1 MKSLILAI
9 DQGTT
14 STRAIAFEAASPQA
28 AQSALG
34 ERNAGGL
41 RPVAVSQIELAQH
54 FPYPGWVEH
63 DAAEIW
69 TAALQTCREVI
80 KKAGGV
86 GRFAAVGI
94 TNQRE
99 TSVIW
104 DAATGE
110 PLHRAVVWQDRRTA
124 DVTSRLAAAGYEP
137 MVQAATGLILDPYFS
152 ASKFAWLL
160 DAVPGARARAEAGE
174 VKLGTIETWL
184 IWKLT
189 AKKNGAGASH
199 VSDATNASRTSLMD
213 LSTRAWRPDLAALFN
228 VPMAALPEI
237 RGCADHFGDCETSLF
252 GAALPIHGAAGDQQ
266 AALVGHG
273 ALKAGDAKITYGTG
287 AFLVANVG
295 GEPVGSTSRLLGTLG
310 YAVGGQ
316 VAYALEGSIF
326 SAGSAIQWLRD
337 GLKVISDARQSEAM
351 AQGLK
356 DNGGVYLVPGFTG
369 LGAPWW
375 EPEAR
380 GTIVGLTRDSGPA
393 HFVRAALESL
403 AYQTRDLLD
412 ALAKD
417 GAPPLKVLKVDGGVT
432 ANAFAMQFVADI
444 CELVVERPAFQ
455 EMTALGAAKLAALG
469 VGLIGD
475 LEDHPVEAPTRWTPR
490 MAPDERVRLLKGWR
504 GAVRAAIIAASPE
517 DA

>member
-14 STRAIAFEAASPQA
+14 STRAIAFETAT
-28 AQSALG
+28 
-34 ERNAGGL
+34 EGGL
-41 RPVAVSQIELAQH
+41 RPVAVSQIELEQH
-54 FPYPGWVEH
+54 FPRSGWVEH

-69 TAALQTCREVI
+69 AATLQTCREAI

-86 GRFAAVGI
+86 GRFAAIGI

-99 TSVIW
+99 TSVLW
-104 DAATGE
+104 DVATGE

-124 DVTSRLAAAGYEP
+124 DATGKLVAAGHEP
-137 MVQAATGLILDPYFS
+137 TVQAATGLILDPYFS

-160 DAVPGARARAEAGE
+160 DAVPGARDRAETGE
-174 VKLGTIETWL
+174 VKVGTIETWL

-189 AKKNGAGASH
+189 GGTSH
-199 VSDATNASRTSLMD
+199 VTDATNASRTSLMD
-213 LSTRAWRPDLAALFN
+213 LATREWRSDLAELFN
-228 VPMAALPEI
+228 VPMAVLPEI
-237 RGCADHFGDCETSLF
+237 RGCADHLGDCEPSLF
-252 GAALPIHGAAGDQQ
+252 GAALPVHGAAGDQQ

-295 GEPVGSTSRLLGTLG
+295 AAPVGSTSRLLGTLG
-310 YAVGGQ
+310 YAADGQ

-337 GLKVISDARQSEAM
+337 GLKVITESRQSEAV
-351 AQGLK
+351 AQTLK

-380 GTIVGLTRDSGPA
+380 GTITGLTRDSGPA
-393 HFVRAALESL
+393 HMVRAALESL

-417 GAPPLKVLKVDGGVT
+417 GAPRLKVLKVDGGVT

-444 CELVVERPAFQ
+444 CGVVVERPAFQ

-475 LEDHPVEAPTRWTPR
+475 LEDHPVEAPARWTPQ
-490 MAPDERVRLLKGWR
+490 MPPTERDRLLKGWR
-504 GAVRAAIIAASPE
+504 GAVRAAIIAAHPD

>member
-1 MKSLILAI
+1 MTLILAI

-14 STRAIAFEAASPQA
+14 STRAIAFETAP
-28 AQSALG
+28 
-34 ERNAGGL
+34 EGGL
-41 RPVAVSQIELAQH
+41 RPVAVSKIELAQH
-54 FPYPGWVEH
+54 FPRPGWVEH

-69 TAALQTCREVI
+69 AATLRTCREVI
-80 KKAGGV
+80 GEAGGV
-86 GRFAAVGI
+86 GRFAAIGI

-99 TSVIW
+99 TSVLW
-104 DAATGE
+104 DAKTGE
-110 PLHRAVVWQDRRTA
+110 PLHRAIVWQDRRTA
-124 DVTSRLAAAGYEP
+124 DVTGGLAAAGHEP
-137 MVQAATGLILDPYFS
+137 TVQAATGLILDPYFS

-160 DAVPGARARAEAGE
+160 DAVPGARERAERGA

-189 AKKNGAGASH
+189 GGESH
-199 VSDATNASRTSLMD
+199 VTDATNASRTSLMD
-213 LSTRAWRPDLAALFN
+213 LAARRWRPDLAELFA

-237 RGCADHFGDCETSLF
+237 RGCADHLGDCAPDLF
-252 GAALPIHGAAGDQQ
+252 GAALPLHGSAGDQQ

-295 GEPVGSTSRLLGTLG
+295 PVPVASTSRLLGTLG
-310 YAVGGQ
+310 YAVGDHA
-316 VAYALEGSIF
+316 AYALEGSIF

-337 GLKVISDARQSEAM
+337 GLKVISESRESEAL
-351 AQGLK
+351 ARSLA

-375 EPEAR
+375 RPEAR
-380 GTIVGLTRDSGPA
+380 GTVVGLTRDSGPA
-393 HFVRAALESL
+393 HMVRAALESL

-412 ALAKD
+412 ALAAD
-417 GAPPLKVLKVDGGVT
+417 GAPRLSVLKVDGGVT

-444 CELVVERPAFQ
+444 CEVVVERPAFQ

-475 LEDHPVEAPTRWTPR
+475 LEDHPVEAPARWEPR
-490 MAPDERVRLLKGWR
+490 MDAAQRERLLKGWR
-504 GAVRAAIIAASPE
+504 GAVRAAIIAAE
-517 DA
+517 

>member
-14 STRAIAFEAASPQA
+14 STRAIAFECAP
-28 AQSALG
+28 
-34 ERNAGGL
+34 EGGL

-54 FPYPGWVEH
+54 FPRPGWVEH

-69 TAALQTCREVI
+69 AATLQTCREAVR
-80 KKAGGV
+80 KAGGV
-86 GRFAAVGI
+86 GRFAAIGI

-110 PLHRAVVWQDRRTA
+110 PLHRAIVWQDRRTA
-124 DVTSRLAAAGYEP
+124 DATGRLAAAGHEP

-160 DAVPGARARAEAGE
+160 DAVPGARERAERGE

-189 AKKNGAGASH
+189 GGASH
-199 VSDATNASRTSLMD
+199 VTDATNASRTSLMD
-213 LSTRAWRPDLAALFN
+213 LSRRQWRPDLAALFN
-228 VPMAALPEI
+228 VPMAGLPDI
-237 RGCADHFGDCETSLF
+237 RGCSDLLGTCEPSVL

-295 GEPVGSTSRLLGTLG
+295 PAPVASTSRLLGTLG
-310 YAVGGQ
+310 YAADGQ
-316 VAYALEGSIF
+316 VAWALEGSIF

-337 GLKVISDARQSEAM
+337 GLKVISESRQSEAM
-351 AQGLK
+351 AQGLS

-393 HFVRAALESL
+393 QMVRAALESL

-417 GAPPLKVLKVDGGVT
+417 GAPKLKVLKVDGGVT

-444 CELVVERPAFQ
+444 CEVVVERPAFQ

-475 LEDHPVEAPTRWTPR
+475 LEDHPVEAPARWEPR
-490 MAPDERVRLLKGWR
+490 MGAEERERLLKGWR
-504 GAVRAAIIAASPE
+504 GAVRAAIIAAQ
-517 DA
+517 

>member
-1 MKSLILAI
+1 MSKLILAI

-14 STRAIAFEAASPQA
+14 STRAIAFETAP
-28 AQSALG
+28 
-34 ERNAGGL
+34 EGGV

-54 FPYPGWVEH
+54 FPQPGWVEH

-69 TAALQTCREVI
+69 SATLQTCREVI
-80 KKAGGV
+80 HKAGGAS
-86 GRFAAVGI
+86 RFAAVGI

-99 TSVIW
+99 TAVMW

-110 PLHRAVVWQDRRTA
+110 PLHRAIVWQDRRTA
-124 DVTSRLAAAGYEP
+124 EVTGKLAAAGHEP
-137 MVQAATGLILDPYFS
+137 SVQVATGLILDPYFS
-152 ASKFAWLL
+152 ASKYAWLL
-160 DAVPGARARAEAGE
+160 DAVPGARARAEASE
-174 VKLGTIETWL
+174 VKLGTIECWL

-189 AKKNGAGASH
+189 GGASH
-199 VSDATNASRTSLMD
+199 VTDATNASRTSLMD
-213 LSTRAWRPDLAALFN
+213 LTTREWRPDLVELFG

-237 RGCADHFGDCETSLF
+237 RGCADPLGTCEASVL

-273 ALKAGDAKITYGTG
+273 ALKAGEAKITYGTG

-295 GEPVGSTSRLLGTLG
+295 AAPVASTSRLLGTLG
-310 YAVGGQ
+310 YDALGQ

-337 GLKVISDARQSEAM
+337 GLGAIDESRQSEAM

-375 EPEAR
+375 APDVR
-380 GTIVGLTRDSGPA
+380 GAVLGLTRDSGPA

-412 ALAKD
+412 ALEKD
-417 GAPPLKVLKVDGGVT
+417 GAPQLDVLKVDGGVT
-432 ANAFAMQFVADI
+432 ANAWAMQFVADI
-444 CELVVERPAFQ
+444 CGVAVERPAFQ

-475 LEDHPVEAPTRWTPR
+475 LEDHPVEAPARWTPR
-490 MAPDERVRLLKGWR
+490 MGTEERERLLKGWR
-504 GAVRAAIIAASPE
+504 AAVKAAIVAVP
-517 DA
+517 

>member
-14 STRAIAFEAASPQA
+14 STRAIAFEAAP
-28 AQSALG
+28 
-34 ERNAGGL
+34 EGGL
-41 RPVAVSQIELAQH
+41 RPVAVSQIELEQH
-54 FPYPGWVEH
+54 FPHPGWVEH

-69 TAALQTCREVI
+69 AATLQTCREVI
-80 KKAGGV
+80 RKAGGV
-86 GRFAAVGI
+86 GRFVAIGI

-99 TSVIW
+99 TSVLW

-110 PLHRAVVWQDRRTA
+110 PLHRAIVWQDRRTA
-124 DVTSRLAAAGYEP
+124 DVSGKLAAAGHEP

-160 DAVPGARARAEAGE
+160 DAVPGARARAGAGE
-174 VKLGTIETWL
+174 VKVGTIECWL

-189 AKKNGAGASH
+189 GGASH
-199 VSDATNASRTSLMD
+199 VTDATNASRTSLMD
-213 LSTRAWRPDLAALFN
+213 LATRTWRSDLADLFK
-228 VPMAALPEI
+228 VPMSVLPEI
-237 RGCADHFGDCETSLF
+237 RGCADHLGDCDPSLF

-295 GEPVGSTSRLLGTLG
+295 SKPVASASRLLGTLG
-310 YAVGGQ
+310 YAADGQ
-316 VAYALEGSIF
+316 IAWALEGSIF

-337 GLKVISDARQSEAM
+337 GLKVITESRQSEAM

-393 HFVRAALESL
+393 QMVRAALESL

-417 GAPPLKVLKVDGGVT
+417 GAPKLKVLKVDGGVT

-444 CELVVERPAFQ
+444 CDVVVERPAFQ

-469 VGLIGD
+469 VGLIDD
-475 LEDHPVEAPTRWTPR
+475 LEDHPVEAPARWTPR
-490 MAPDERVRLLKGWR
+490 MAADERARLLKGWR
-504 GAVRAAIIAASPE
+504 GAVRAAIIAAHPE

>member
-1 MKSLILAI
+1 MNPLILAI

-14 STRAIAFEAASPQA
+14 SSRAIAFETAP
-28 AQSALG
+28 
-34 ERNAGGL
+34 EGGL
-41 RPVAVSQIELAQH
+41 RPVAVSQIELQQH
-54 FPYPGWVEH
+54 FPRSGWVEH
-63 DAAEIW
+63 DAEEIW
-69 TAALQTCREVI
+69 SATLQTCREVI
-80 KKAGGV
+80 RKAGGV

-99 TSVIW
+99 TSVMW
-104 DAATGE
+104 DAATSQ
-110 PLHRAVVWQDRRTA
+110 PLHRAIVWQDRRTA
-124 DVTSRLAAAGYEP
+124 DVTTRLAAEGHEA

-160 DAVPGARARAEAGE
+160 DAVPGARERAERGE

-189 AKKNGAGASH
+189 GGRSH
-199 VSDATNASRTSLMD
+199 VTDATNASRTSLMG
-213 LSTRAWRPDLAALFN
+213 LRTQAWRPDLAELFN
-228 VPMAALPEI
+228 VPLAALPEI
-237 RGCADHFGDCETSLF
+237 RGCADHLGDCEPSLL
-252 GAALPIHGAAGDQQ
+252 GAGLPIHGAAGDQQ
-266 AALVGHG
+266 AALVAHG
-273 ALKAGDAKITYGTG
+273 ALKPGDAKITYGTG

-295 GEPVGSTSRLLGTLG
+295 PQPVASTSRLLGTLG
-310 YAVGGQ
+310 YAAGDQ

-337 GLKVISDARQSEAM
+337 GLKVITESRQSEAM
-351 AQGLK
+351 AQSLP

-375 EPEAR
+375 EPDAR
-380 GTIVGLTRDSGPA
+380 GTITGLTRDSGPA
-393 HFVRAALESL
+393 HMVRAALESL

-412 ALAKD
+412 ALARD

-444 CELVVERPAFQ
+444 CDITVERPAFQ

-469 VGLIGD
+469 VGLIDD
-475 LEDHPVEAPTRWTPR
+475 LEDHPVEAPAVWTPR
-490 MAPDERVRLLKGWR
+490 MEPEERDRLLRGWR
-504 GAVRAAIIAASPE
+504 GAVRAAIIAANPD

>member
-14 STRAIAFEAASPQA
+14 STRAIAFETAP
-28 AQSALG
+28 
-34 ERNAGGL
+34 EGGL
-41 RPVAVSQIELAQH
+41 RPVAVSQIALEQH
-54 FPYPGWVEH
+54 FPQSGWVEH

-69 TAALQTCREVI
+69 AATLQTCRAVI
-80 KKAGGV
+80 DEAGGV

-104 DAATGE
+104 DAVTGE
-110 PLHRAVVWQDRRTA
+110 PLHRAIVWQDRRTA
-124 DVTSRLAAAGYEP
+124 DVTGALAAAGHEP
-137 MVQAATGLILDPYFS
+137 RVQTATGLLLDPYFS

-160 DAVPGARARAEAGE
+160 DAVPGARARAGTGQ
-174 VKLGTIETWL
+174 VKVGTIETWL

-189 AKKNGAGASH
+189 GGQSH
-199 VSDATNASRTSLMD
+199 VTDATNASRTSLMD
-213 LSTRAWRPDLAALFN
+213 LATRQWRPDLAELFK

-237 RGCADHFGDCETSLF
+237 RGCADPLGDCDPAVF

-295 GEPVGSTSRLLGTLG
+295 ATPVGSTSRLLGTLG
-310 YAVGGQ
+310 YAVGDE

-337 GLKVISDARQSEAM
+337 GLKVLTESGQSEAM
-351 AQGLK
+351 AGALK

-393 HFVRAALESL
+393 HLVRAALESL
-403 AYQTRDLLD
+403 AYQTRDLLE
-412 ALAKD
+412 ALEKD
-417 GAPPLKVLKVDGGVT
+417 GAPTLEVLKVDGGVT

-444 CELVVERPAFQ
+444 CGVVVERPAFQ

-469 VGLIGD
+469 VGLIAD
-475 LEDHPVEAPTRWTPR
+475 LQDHPVEPPTRWTPR
-490 MAPDERVRLLKGWR
+490 MGSDERVRLAKGWR
-504 GAVRAAIIAASPE
+504 GAVRAAIIAAHPE

>member
-1 MKSLILAI
+1 MTSLILAI

-14 STRAIAFEAASPQA
+14 SSRAIAFEAAP
-28 AQSALG
+28 
-34 ERNAGGL
+34 EGGL
-41 RPVAVSQIELAQH
+41 RPVAVSQIELQQH
-54 FPYPGWVEH
+54 FPRSGWVEH
-63 DAAEIW
+63 DADEIW
-69 TAALQTCREVI
+69 SATLQTCREVI
-80 KKAGGV
+80 RKAGGV
-86 GRFAAVGI
+86 GRFAAIGI

-99 TSVIW
+99 TSVMW
-104 DAATGE
+104 DAATGQ
-110 PLHRAVVWQDRRTA
+110 PLHRAIVWQDRRTA
-124 DVTSRLAAAGYEP
+124 DVTTRMAAEGHEA

-160 DAVPGARARAEAGE
+160 DAVPGARERAERGE

-189 AKKNGAGASH
+189 GGQSH
-199 VSDATNASRTSLMD
+199 VTDATNASRTSLMG
-213 LSTRAWRPDLAALFN
+213 LRTQAWRPDLAELFN
-228 VPMAALPEI
+228 VPLAALAEI
-237 RGCADHFGDCETSLF
+237 KGCTDHLGDCEPSLL
-252 GAALPIHGAAGDQQ
+252 GSVLPIHGAAGDQQ
-266 AALVGHG
+266 AALVAHG
-273 ALKAGDAKITYGTG
+273 ALKPGDAKITYGTG

-295 GEPVGSTSRLLGTLG
+295 PQPVASTSRLLGTLG
-310 YAVGGQ
+310 YAAGDQ

-337 GLKVISDARQSEAM
+337 GLKVISESRQSEAM
-351 AQGLK
+351 AQSLP

-380 GTIVGLTRDSGPA
+380 GTITGLTRDSGPA
-393 HFVRAALESL
+393 HMVRAALESL

-412 ALAKD
+412 ALARD

-444 CELVVERPAFQ
+444 CDITVERPAFQ

-475 LEDHPVEAPTRWTPR
+475 LEDHPVEAPAVWTPR
-490 MAPDERVRLLKGWR
+490 MTPEERDRLLRGWR
-504 GAVRAAIIAASPE
+504 GAVRAAIIAANPD

>member
-1 MKSLILAI
+1 MKILILAI

-14 STRAIAFEAASPQA
+14 STRAIAFEAAP
-28 AQSALG
+28 
-34 ERNAGGL
+34 EGGL
-41 RPVAVSQIELAQH
+41 RPVAVSQVELAQH
-54 FPYPGWVEH
+54 FPHPGWVEH
-63 DAAEIW
+63 DPAEIW
-69 TAALQTCREVI
+69 AATLQTCRAVI
-80 KKAGGV
+80 EQAGGV
-86 GRFAAVGI
+86 GRFAAIGI

-99 TSVIW
+99 TSVLW
-104 DAATGE
+104 DVATGE
-110 PLHRAVVWQDRRTA
+110 PLHRAIVWQDRRTA
-124 DVTSRLAAAGYEP
+124 NVTGTMAVAGHEP

-160 DAVPGARARAEAGE
+160 DAVPGARARADKGE
-174 VKLGTIETWL
+174 VKVGTIETWL

-189 AKKNGAGASH
+189 GGASH
-199 VSDATNASRTSLMD
+199 VTDATNASRTSLMD
-213 LSTRAWRPDLAALFN
+213 LATCTWRPDLAALFN
-228 VPMAALPEI
+228 VPMAVLPEI
-237 RGCADHFGDCETSLF
+237 RGCTDPLGECDPSLF

-295 GEPVGSTSRLLGTLG
+295 ARPVGSTSRLLGTLG
-310 YAVGGQ
+310 YAVGGD

-337 GLKVISDARQSEAM
+337 GLMVLAASGESEAM
-351 AQGLK
+351 ARGLR

-380 GTIVGLTRDSGPA
+380 GTLIGLTRDSGPA

-412 ALAKD
+412 ALEKD
-417 GAPPLKVLKVDGGVT
+417 GAPRLQVLKVDGGVT

-444 CELVVERPAFQ
+444 CDVVVERPAFQ

-469 VGLIGD
+469 IGLIGD
-475 LEDHPVEAPTRWTPR
+475 LEDHPVEAPARWTPN
-490 MAPDERVRLLKGWR
+490 MAPEARERLLRGWR
-504 GAVRAAIIAASPE
+504 SAVRAAIIAAHPE

>member
-9 DQGTT
+9 EQGPTP
-14 STRAIAFEAASPQA
+14 TRAIAFEAAP
-28 AQSALG
+28 
-34 ERNAGGL
+34 EGGL

-54 FPYPGWVEH
+54 FPHPGWVEH

-69 TAALQTCREVI
+69 TATLQTCREVI
-80 KKAGGV
+80 RKAGGV
-86 GRFAAVGI
+86 GRFAAIGI

-99 TSVIW
+99 TSVLW

-110 PLHRAVVWQDRRTA
+110 PLHRAIVWQDRRTA
-124 DVTSRLAAAGYEP
+124 DATARLAAAGHEP

-160 DAVPGARARAEAGE
+160 DAVPGARERADARA
-174 VKLGTIETWL
+174 VKVGTVESWL

-189 AKKNGAGASH
+189 GGASH
-199 VSDATNASRTSLMD
+199 VTDATNASRTSLMD
-213 LSTRAWRPDLAALFN
+213 LSTRQWRPELAALFS
-228 VPMAALPEI
+228 VPMAVLPGI
-237 RGCADHFGDCETSLF
+237 RGCADPLGDCDPTLF
-252 GAALPIHGAAGDQQ
+252 GAPLPIHGAAGDQQ
-266 AALVGHG
+266 AALIGHG

-295 GEPVGSTSRLLGTLG
+295 AEPVGSTSRLLGTLG
-310 YAVGGQ
+310 YAVGEQ
-316 VAYALEGSIF
+316 AAYALEGSIF

-337 GLKVISDARQSEAM
+337 GLKVISESRQSEAM

-380 GTIVGLTRDSGPA
+380 GTIIGLTRDSGPA
-393 HFVRAALESL
+393 QMVRAALESL
-403 AYQTRDLLD
+403 AYQTCDLLD

-417 GAPPLKVLKVDGGVT
+417 GAPKLKVLKVDGGVT

-444 CELVVERPAFQ
+444 CDVVVERPAFQ

-475 LEDHPVEAPTRWTPR
+475 LEDHPVEAPARWTPR
-490 MAPDERVRLLKGWR
+490 MAPDERERLLKGWR
-504 GAVRAAIIAASPE
+504 GAVRAAIIAAHPE

>member
-1 MKSLILAI
+1 MSKLILAI

-14 STRAIAFEAASPQA
+14 STRAIAFETAP
-28 AQSALG
+28 
-34 ERNAGGL
+34 EGGL

-54 FPYPGWVEH
+54 FPHPGWVEH
-63 DAAEIW
+63 DAGEIW
-69 TAALQTCREVI
+69 NATLQTCREVI
-80 KKAGGV
+80 RKAGGV

-99 TSVIW
+99 TSVMW
-104 DAATGE
+104 DVATGE
-110 PLHRAVVWQDRRTA
+110 PLHRAIVWQDRRTA
-124 DVTSRLAAAGYEP
+124 EATGKLASAGHEP
-137 MVQAATGLILDPYFS
+137 MVLAATGLILDPYFS
-152 ASKFAWLL
+152 ASKYAWLL
-160 DAVPGARARAEAGE
+160 DAVPGARARAEGGE
-174 VKLGTIETWL
+174 VRLGTVECWL

-189 AKKNGAGASH
+189 GGAAH
-199 VSDATNASRTSLMD
+199 VTDATNASRTSLMD
-213 LSTRAWRPDLAALFN
+213 LTTRQWRADLCDLFG
-228 VPMAALPEI
+228 VPMRALPEI
-237 RGCADHFGDCETSLF
+237 RGCDDLLGTCEASVL
-252 GAALPIHGAAGDQQ
+252 GAPLPIHGAAGDQQ

-273 ALKAGDAKITYGTG
+273 ALKAGEAKITYGTG

-295 GEPVGSTSRLLGTLG
+295 AAPVASTSRLLGTLG
-310 YAVGGQ
+310 YDAGGD

-337 GLKVISDARQSEAM
+337 GLGVLEESRRSEAM

-375 EPEAR
+375 APDVR
-380 GTIVGLTRDSGPA
+380 GAVVGLTRDAGPA

-412 ALAKD
+412 ALEKD
-417 GAPPLKVLKVDGGVT
+417 GAPPLEVLKVDGGVT
-432 ANAFAMQFVADI
+432 ANAWAMQFVADV
-444 CELVVERPAFQ
+444 CGVVVERPAFQ

-475 LEDHPVEAPTRWTPR
+475 LEDHPVEAPARWAPR
-490 MAPDERVRLLKGWR
+490 MGADERDRLVKGWR
-504 GAVRAAIIAASPE
+504 AAVKAAIVAAE
-517 DA
+517 RE

>member
-1 MKSLILAI
+1 MTSLILAI

-14 STRAIAFEAASPQA
+14 STRAIAFETAP
-28 AQSALG
+28 
-34 ERNAGGL
+34 EGGL
-41 RPVAVSQIELAQH
+41 QPVAVSQIELEQH
-54 FPYPGWVEH
+54 FPRPGWVEH

-69 TAALQTCREVI
+69 SATLQTCRAVI
-80 KKAGGV
+80 REAGGV
-86 GRFAAVGI
+86 ERFAAIGI

-99 TSVIW
+99 TSVLW

-110 PLHRAVVWQDRRTA
+110 PLHCAIVWQDRRTA
-124 DVTSRLAAAGYEP
+124 DATGRLAAAGHEP

-160 DAVPGARARAEAGE
+160 DAVPGARDRSAAGE
-174 VKLGTIETWL
+174 VKVGTVESWL
-184 IWKLT
+184 VWKLT
-189 AKKNGAGASH
+189 GGASH
-199 VSDATNASRTSLMD
+199 VTDATNASRTSLMD
-213 LSTRAWRPDLAALFN
+213 LSTRRWRSDLAALFH
-228 VPMAALPEI
+228 VPMAVLPEI
-237 RGCADHFGDCETSLF
+237 RGCADHLGDCDPSLF
-252 GAALPIHGAAGDQQ
+252 GAPLPIQGAAGDQQ

-295 GEPVGSTSRLLGTLG
+295 TVPVGSTSRLLGTMG
-310 YAVGGQ
+310 YVVGEE

-337 GLKVISDARQSEAM
+337 GLKVITESRQSEAM
-351 AQGLK
+351 AISLE

-393 HFVRAALESL
+393 HMVRAALESL

-412 ALAKD
+412 ALSKD

-444 CELVVERPAFQ
+444 CDVVVERPAFQ

-475 LEDHPVEAPTRWTPR
+475 LEDHPVEAPMRWTPR
-490 MAPDERVRLLKGWR
+490 MPPQERARLLKGWR
-504 GAVRAAIIAASPE
+504 GAVRAAIIAANPD

>member
-1 MKSLILAI
+1 MNRLILAI

-14 STRAIAFEAASPQA
+14 STRAIAFECGS
-28 AQSALG
+28 
-34 ERNAGGL
+34 EGGL
-41 RPVAVSQIELAQH
+41 RPIAVSQIELEQH
-54 FPYPGWVEH
+54 FPRPGWVEH

-69 TAALQTCREVI
+69 TATLQTCREVI
-80 KKAGGV
+80 RKAGGV
-86 GRFAAVGI
+86 RRFAAIGI

-99 TSVIW
+99 TAVLW

-110 PLHRAVVWQDRRTA
+110 PLHHAIVWQDRRTA
-124 DVTSRLAAAGYEP
+124 DVTSKLAADGHES

-174 VKLGTIETWL
+174 VRLGTIESWL

-189 AKKNGAGASH
+189 TGRDGAGARH
-199 VSDATNASRTSLMD
+199 VTDATNASRTSLMD
-213 LSTRAWRPDLAALFN
+213 LSTRAWRPDLAALFR

-237 RGCADHFGDCETSLF
+237 RDCADHFGDCEPSLF
-252 GAALPIHGAAGDQQ
+252 GAPLPIHGAAGDQQ

-273 ALKAGDAKITYGTG
+273 ALKPGDAKITYGTG

-295 GEPVGSTSRLLGTLG
+295 ADPVASTSRLLGTLG
-310 YAVGGQ
+310 YAVDGRA
-316 VAYALEGSIF
+316 AYALEGSIF

-337 GLKVISDARQSEAM
+337 GLGVIRESRQSEAM

-393 HFVRAALESL
+393 QMVRAALESL

-412 ALAKD
+412 ALARD
-417 GAPPLKVLKVDGGVT
+417 GAPPLKALKVDGGVT

-444 CELVVERPAFQ
+444 CGVVVERPAFQ

-469 VGLIGD
+469 VGLISH
-475 LEDHPVEAPTRWTPR
+475 LEDHPVEAPSRWTPR
-490 MAPDERVRLLKGWR
+490 MGAEERNRLLKGWR
-504 GAVRAAIIAASPE
+504 GAVRAAIIAAHPE

>member
-1 MKSLILAI
+1 MNPLILAI

-14 STRAIAFEAASPQA
+14 SSRAIAFETAP
-28 AQSALG
+28 
-34 ERNAGGL
+34 EGGL
-41 RPVAVSQIELAQH
+41 RPVAVSQIELQQH
-54 FPYPGWVEH
+54 FPRSGWVEH
-63 DAAEIW
+63 DADEIW
-69 TAALQTCREVI
+69 SATLQTCREVI
-80 KKAGGV
+80 RKAGGV
-86 GRFAAVGI
+86 GRFKAVGI

-99 TSVIW
+99 TSVMW
-104 DAATGE
+104 DAATGR

-124 DVTSRLAAAGYEP
+124 DVTTRLAAEGHEA

-160 DAVPGARARAEAGE
+160 DAVPGARERAERGE

-189 AKKNGAGASH
+189 GGRSH
-199 VSDATNASRTSLMD
+199 VTDATNASRTSLMG
-213 LSTRAWRPDLAALFN
+213 LRTQAWRPDLAELFN
-228 VPMAALPEI
+228 VPLAALPEI
-237 RGCADHFGDCETSLF
+237 RGCADHLGDCEPSLL
-252 GAALPIHGAAGDQQ
+252 GSALPIHGAAGDQQ
-266 AALVGHG
+266 AALVAHG
-273 ALKAGDAKITYGTG
+273 ALKPGDAKITYGTG

-295 GEPVGSTSRLLGTLG
+295 PQPVASTSRLLGTLG
-310 YAVGGQ
+310 YAAGEDI
-316 VAYALEGSIF
+316 AYALEGSIF

-337 GLKVISDARQSEAM
+337 GLKVISESRQSEAM
-351 AQGLK
+351 AQSLP

-380 GTIVGLTRDSGPA
+380 GTITGLTRDSGPA
-393 HFVRAALESL
+393 HMVRAALESL

-412 ALAKD
+412 ALARD

-444 CELVVERPAFQ
+444 CDITVERPAFQ
-455 EMTALGAAKLAALG
+455 EMTALG

-475 LEDHPVEAPTRWTPR
+475 LEDHPVEAPAVWTPR
-490 MAPDERVRLLKGWR
+490 MTPEERDRLLRGWR
-504 GAVRAAIIAASPE
+504 GAVRAAIIAANPD

>member
-1 MKSLILAI
+1 MSQLILAL

-14 STRAIAFEAASPQA
+14 STRAVAFETAP
-28 AQSALG
+28 
-34 ERNAGGL
+34 EGGL
-41 RPVAVSQIELAQH
+41 RPVAVRQIALAQH
-54 FPYPGWVEH
+54 FPQSGWVEH

-69 TAALQTCREVI
+69 DAALQTCRQVI
-80 KKAGGV
+80 AEAGGV
-86 GRFAAVGI
+86 ERFAAVGI

-99 TSVIW
+99 TAVMW

-110 PLHRAVVWQDRRTA
+110 PLHRAIVWQDRRTA
-124 DVTSRLAAAGYEP
+124 DVTGRLAAAGHEAA
-137 MVQAATGLILDPYFS
+137 VQAATGLILDPYFS
-152 ASKFAWLL
+152 ASKYAWLL
-160 DAVPGARARAEAGE
+160 DDVPGARARAGAGE
-174 VKLGTIETWL
+174 VRLGTIESWL

-189 AKKNGAGASH
+189 GGASH
-199 VSDATNASRTSLMD
+199 VTDATNASRTSLMD
-213 LSTRAWRPDLAALFN
+213 LKSRRWRPDLAELFG

-237 RGCADHFGDCETSLF
+237 RGCADLLGTCAPAAL

-273 ALKAGDAKITYGTG
+273 ALRPGEAKITYGTG

-295 GEPVGSTSRLLGTLG
+295 AAPVASTHRLLGTLG
-310 YAVGGQ
+310 YDAGGD

-337 GLKVISDARQSEAM
+337 GLGVIDDSGQSEAM
-351 AQGLK
+351 ARGLD

-375 EPEAR
+375 DPDVR
-380 GTIVGLTRDSGPA
+380 GAVVGLTRDAGPA

-412 ALAKD
+412 ALEKD
-417 GAPPLKVLKVDGGVT
+417 GAPRPAVLKVDGGVT
-432 ANAFAMQFVADI
+432 ANAWAMQIIADI
-444 CELVVERPAFQ
+444 CEVTVERPAFQ

-469 VGLIGD
+469 IGLIGD
-475 LEDHPVEAPTRWTPR
+475 LEDHPVEVPTRWTPR
-490 MAPDERVRLLKGWR
+490 MEAEARERLLRGWR
-504 GAVRAAIIAASPE
+504 AAVKAAIVAVP
-517 DA
+517 

>member
-1 MKSLILAI
+1 MERLILAI

-14 STRAIAFEAASPQA
+14 STRAIAFEC
-28 AQSALG
+28 G
-34 ERNAGGL
+34 DGGRL
-41 RPVAVSQIELAQH
+41 RPLAVSQIELAQH
-54 FPYPGWVEH
+54 FPKPGWVEH

-69 TAALQTCREVI
+69 AATLQTCREVI
-80 KKAGGV
+80 RKAGGV

-99 TSVIW
+99 TAVIW
-104 DAATGE
+104 VAATGQ
-110 PLHRAVVWQDRRTA
+110 PLHRAIVWQDRRTA
-124 DVTSRLAAAGYEP
+124 DVTARLAAAGHEP

-160 DAVPGARARAEAGE
+160 DAVPGSRERAERGE
-174 VKLGTIETWL
+174 VRLGTIETWL

-189 AKKNGAGASH
+189 AGASH
-199 VSDATNASRTSLMD
+199 VTDATNASRTSLMD
-213 LSTRAWRPDLAALFN
+213 LSTRRWRPDLAELFD
-228 VPMAALPEI
+228 VPVAGLPEI
-237 RGCADHFGDCETSLF
+237 RGCADHLGDCEASLF
-252 GAALPIHGAAGDQQ
+252 GASLPIHGAAGDQQ

-273 ALKAGDAKITYGTG
+273 ALRAGDAKITYGTG

-295 GEPVGSTSRLLGTLG
+295 DAPVASNHRLLGTLG
-310 YAVGGQ
+310 YAADGQ
-316 VAYALEGSIF
+316 VAWALEGSIF

-337 GLKVISDARQSEAM
+337 GLKVISESRQSEAM
-351 AQGLK
+351 AQGLA

-393 HFVRAALESL
+393 QMVRAALESL

-417 GAPPLKVLKVDGGVT
+417 GAPRLKALKVDGGVT

-444 CELVVERPAFQ
+444 CEVVVERPAFQ
-455 EMTALGAAKLAALG
+455 EMTALGAARLAALG
-469 VGLIGD
+469 VGLVGD
-475 LEDHPVEAPTRWTPR
+475 LEDHPVEAPARWTPR
-490 MAPDERVRLLKGWR
+490 MAADERERLLKGWR
-504 GAVRAAIIAASPE
+504 GAVKAAIIAAQ
-517 DA
+517 

>member
-1 MKSLILAI
+1 MQSLILAI

-14 STRAIAFEAASPQA
+14 STRAVAFECAP
-28 AQSALG
+28 
-34 ERNAGGL
+34 EGGL

-54 FPYPGWVEH
+54 FPKPGWVEH

-69 TAALQTCREVI
+69 AATLQTCREVI
-80 KKAGGV
+80 RKAGGV

-110 PLHRAVVWQDRRTA
+110 PLQHAVVWQDRRTA
-124 DVTSRLAAAGYEP
+124 DVTGRLAAAGHEP
-137 MVQAATGLILDPYFS
+137 AVQAATGLILDPYFS

-160 DAVPGARARAEAGE
+160 DAVPGARERAERGE

-189 AKKNGAGASH
+189 GGTSH
-199 VSDATNASRTSLMD
+199 VTDATNASRTSLMD
-213 LSTRAWRPDLAALFN
+213 LATRRWRPDLAELFN
-228 VPMAALPEI
+228 VPMAGLPEI
-237 RGCADHFGDCETSLF
+237 RGCADHLGTCEASLF

-273 ALKAGDAKITYGTG
+273 ALKPGDAKITYGTG

-295 GEPVGSTSRLLGTLG
+295 AAPVASSSRLLGTLG
-310 YAVGGQ
+310 YAADGQ

-337 GLKVISDARQSEAM
+337 GLKVISESRQSEAM
-351 AQGLK
+351 AQGLG

-375 EPEAR
+375 ETEAR
-380 GTIVGLTRDSGPA
+380 GTIIGLTRDSGPA
-393 HFVRAALESL
+393 QLVRAALESL

-417 GAPPLKVLKVDGGVT
+417 GAPKLKVLKVDGGVT

-444 CELVVERPAFQ
+444 CEVVVERPAFQ

-475 LEDHPVEAPTRWTPR
+475 LEDHPVEAPARWEPR
-490 MAPDERVRLLKGWR
+490 MGAEERGRLLKGWR
-504 GAVRAAIIAASPE
+504 GAVKAAIIAAR
-517 DA
+517 

>member
-14 STRAIAFEAASPQA
+14 STRAIAFEAASE
-28 AQSALG
+28 S
-34 ERNAGGL
+34 GL
-41 RPVAVSQIELAQH
+41 RPVAVSQIELEQH
-54 FPYPGWVEH
+54 FPKPGWVEH

-69 TAALQTCREVI
+69 AATLQTCREVI
-80 KKAGGV
+80 RKAGGV
-86 GRFAAVGI
+86 GRFAAIGI

-99 TSVIW
+99 TSVLW

-110 PLHRAVVWQDRRTA
+110 PLHRAIVWQDRRTA
-124 DVTSRLAAAGYEP
+124 DVTAALAAAGHEP

-160 DAVPGARARAEAGE
+160 DAVPGARERAARGE
-174 VKLGTIETWL
+174 VKLGTIECWL

-189 AKKNGAGASH
+189 GGSSH
-199 VSDATNASRTSLMD
+199 VTDATNASRTSLMD
-213 LSTRAWRPDLAALFN
+213 LAIRQWRPDLAALFN
-228 VPMAALPEI
+228 VPLAGLPEI
-237 RGCADHFGDCETSLF
+237 RGCADHLGDCEPSLL

-273 ALKAGDAKITYGTG
+273 ALAAGDAKITYGTG

-295 GEPVGSTSRLLGTLG
+295 ATPVGSTSRLLATLG
-310 YAVGGQ
+310 YALDGQ
-316 VAYALEGSIF
+316 LAYALEGSIF

-337 GLKVISDARQSEAM
+337 GLKVISESRQSEAM

-380 GTIVGLTRDSGPA
+380 GTITGLTRDSGPA
-393 HFVRAALESL
+393 HMVRAALESL

-412 ALAKD
+412 ALEAD
-417 GAPPLKVLKVDGGVT
+417 GAPKLSVLRVDGGVT

-444 CELVVERPAFQ
+444 CDVVVERPAFQ

-475 LEDHPVEAPTRWTPR
+475 LEDHPVEAPARWTPR
-490 MAPDERVRLLKGWR
+490 MEADERARLLKGWR
-504 GAVRAAIIAASPE
+504 GAVRAAIIAANPD

>member
-1 MKSLILAI
+1 MTSLILAI

-14 STRAIAFEAASPQA
+14 STRAIAFECAS
-28 AQSALG
+28 
-34 ERNAGGL
+34 EGGL
-41 RPVAVSQIELAQH
+41 RPVAVSQIELEQH
-54 FPYPGWVEH
+54 FPRPGWVEH

-69 TAALQTCREVI
+69 AATLQTCREVI
-80 KKAGGV
+80 GKAGGV

-99 TSVIW
+99 TSVLW
-104 DAATGE
+104 DVATGE
-110 PLHRAVVWQDRRTA
+110 PLHRAIVWQDRRTA
-124 DVTSRLAAAGYEP
+124 DVTAKLAAAGHEP

-160 DAVPGARARAEAGE
+160 DAVPGARDRAVAGE

-189 AKKNGAGASH
+189 GGASH
-199 VSDATNASRTSLMD
+199 VTDATNASRTSLMD
-213 LSTRAWRPDLAALFN
+213 LATRQWRPDLAALFN
-228 VPMAALPEI
+228 VPIAVLPDI
-237 RGCADHFGDCETSLF
+237 RGCADRLGDCDPSLF
-252 GAALPIHGAAGDQQ
+252 GAPLPIHGAAGDQQ

-295 GEPVGSTSRLLGTLG
+295 AEPVVSTSRLLGTMG
-310 YAVGGQ
+310 YAVGGD

-337 GLKVISDARQSEAM
+337 GLGVISESRQSEAM

-393 HFVRAALESL
+393 RMVRAALESL

-412 ALAKD
+412 ALATD

-444 CELVVERPAFQ
+444 CDVVVERPAFQ

-469 VGLIGD
+469 VGLVSD
-475 LEDHPVEAPTRWTPR
+475 LEDHPVEAPARWTPR
-490 MAPDERVRLLKGWR
+490 MDADERLRLLRGWR
-504 GAVRAAIIAASPE
+504 GAVRAAIMAAHPE

>member
-1 MKSLILAI
+1 MNRLILAI

-14 STRAIAFEAASPQA
+14 STRAIAFETAP
-28 AQSALG
+28 
-34 ERNAGGL
+34 EGGL
-41 RPVAVSQIELAQH
+41 RPVAVSQIALEQY
-54 FPYPGWVEH
+54 FPQPGWVEH

-69 TAALQTCREVI
+69 TAALRTCREVI
-80 KKAGGV
+80 AEAGGV
-86 GRFAAVGI
+86 GRFAAIGI

-99 TSVIW
+99 TSVLW

-110 PLHRAVVWQDRRTA
+110 PLHRAIVWQDRRTA
-124 DVTSRLAAAGYEP
+124 DVTGKLAAAGHEP
-137 MVQAATGLILDPYFS
+137 TVQAATGLILDPYFS

-160 DAVPGARARAEAGE
+160 DTVPDARARAEAGE

-189 AKKNGAGASH
+189 GGASH
-199 VSDATNASRTSLMD
+199 VTDATNASRTALMD
-213 LSTRAWRPDLAALFN
+213 LSLRAWRPDLADLFE
-228 VPMAALPEI
+228 VPLAALPEI
-237 RGCADHFGDCETSLF
+237 RGCADHFGDCDSSLF

-287 AFLVANVG
+287 AFLVVNVG
-295 GEPVGSTSRLLGTLG
+295 DEPVTSTSRLLGTLG
-310 YAVGGQ
+310 YAVGND

-337 GLKVISDARQSEAM
+337 GLKVISESGQSEAM

-393 HFVRAALESL
+393 HLVRAALESL

-432 ANAFAMQFVADI
+432 ANAFAMQFAADI
-444 CELVVERPAFQ
+444 CDVVVERPAFQ

-490 MAPDERVRLLKGWR
+490 MTASERERLLKGWR
-504 GAVRAAIIAASPE
+504 GAVRAAIIASTPE